1 MFIILGETQP
11 EKSQQEK
18 SRKTDRKVV
27 VVVVVVGG
35 DVNGYGQPDRNMS
48 VFYWLSL
55 FVS

>member
-1 MFIILGETQP
+1 MFIILDETQP
-11 EKSQQEK
+11 EK

-35 DVNGYGQPDRNMS
+35 DVNGYGQPDRNIS